1 MYSNYSDIELNAYN
15 LKNIGVLYKIIKDIR
30 NKENAIKF
38 SLIDYELLIKAEPY
52 KTVGKEQV
60 LDREKIKE
68 NIKKAKELRNYYL
81 DISDLEKEKKQ
92 SPFLSM
98 IQAKNNDKNIEIK
111 QVSSKEFK
119 KLIKKQKQNNIN
131 I

>member
-1 MYSNYSDIELNAYN
+1 MYSNYSDIELNEYDF
-15 LKNIGVLYKIIKDIR
+15 KNIGILYKIIKDIR

-38 SLIDYELLIKAEPY
+38 SLIDYELLIKSEPY

-60 LDREKIKE
+60 IDREKIKE

-81 DISDLEKEKKQ
+81 DIEDIEKEVKQ

-98 IQAKNNDKNIEIK
+98 IQEKNNDKNIKIK

-119 KLIKKQKQNNIN
+119 KLIKKQKQNNIK